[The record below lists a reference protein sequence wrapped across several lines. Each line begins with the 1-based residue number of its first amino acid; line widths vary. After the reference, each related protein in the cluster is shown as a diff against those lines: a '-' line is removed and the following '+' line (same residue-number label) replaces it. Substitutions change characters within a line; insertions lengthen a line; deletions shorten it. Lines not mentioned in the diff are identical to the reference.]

1 MSTELAR
8 RTPMTHFRT
17 MLGEECSP
25 LAAESEY
32 RLVSSSFLF
41 LSSASCTPAIDF
53 CSASCRSIAWR
64 NDSLRSTRISQKD
77 TVRMEAAASALK
89 CLSSRRTLPK
99 RSCKCCSP
107 YRCVRIERIDDSPK
121 YSDSPITPTTSP
133 NGSVLSGRPAR
144 SEGSRCRC
152 STCTVP
158 CSMKCSPGDFW
169 FSSTMTWSGGKTI
182 GSSCDMS
189 FTTTSQGSADHK
201 GHFCS
206 TLRLSSIIKF
216 FCSESGSSLNSAIC
230 ERVTLE
236 VVRYL

>member
-64 NDSLRSTRISQKD
+64 NDSLRSTRISQKETCEQPQGIRGEEERGGSHAAPQR

-107 YRCVRIERIDDSPK
+107 YRCVRIERIVDSPK
-121 YSDSPITPTTSP
+121 YSDSP
-133 NGSVLSGRPAR
+133 A
-144 SEGSRCRC
+144 
-152 STCTVP
+152 
-158 CSMKCSPGDFW
+158 
-169 FSSTMTWSGGKTI
+169 
-182 GSSCDMS
+182 
-189 FTTTSQGSADHK
+189 Q
-201 GHFCS
+201 
-206 TLRLSSIIKF
+206 
-216 FCSESGSSLNSAIC
+216 
-230 ERVTLE
+230 
-236 VVRYL
+236 